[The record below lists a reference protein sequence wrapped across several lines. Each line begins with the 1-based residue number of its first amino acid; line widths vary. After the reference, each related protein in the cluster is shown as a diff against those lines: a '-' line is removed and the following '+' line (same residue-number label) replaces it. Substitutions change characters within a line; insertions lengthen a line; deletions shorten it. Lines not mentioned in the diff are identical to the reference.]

1 MVGFRS
7 AAERATDE
15 PALQDTED
23 PRWPLEAAASTH
35 VPQWKRVLDVAIV
48 IAALPFLLPL
58 LIAVAISVKLG
69 SKGPV
74 LFKQVRIGH
83 LGKPFVIFKF
93 RTMTAGTDVSVHERH
108 VADLINLDQPMTKLD
123 ARDSR
128 LVP

>member
-83 LGKPFVIFKF
+83 LGKPFVI
-93 RTMTAGTDVSVHERH
+93 
-108 VADLINLDQPMTKLD
+108 
-123 ARDSR
+123 
-128 LVP
+128 